1 MQYRRCCLTTAASV
15 IFGGKMKK
23 ILFILLDILSIAF
36 LFGGYIIQYFT
47 KRKLGMVRWVNFQ
60 ERKVQEMLPVNILKY
75 AAAIAVLLLTIII
88 LRSFLKKRTSLGML
102 NTIMMAVLVI
112 LAVAYLGCTLFI
124 TFEVTPAYFLI
135 LPMIG
140 SAALIQI
147 IRNIIVVWSCKD
159 I

>member
-36 LFGGYIIQYFT
+36 LVGGYIIQYFT

-60 ERKVQEMLPVNILKY
+60 ERRVQEMLPVNTLKY

-140 SAALIQI
+140 AAALIQI